1 MNFSKLYEERILPL
15 YLNLKRF
22 PERSELI
29 ANPRNNPVRLN
40 GTPTGKDIFKN
51 VGFFAS
57 LATGLLIILI
67 AALINYEVMFRVKA
81 RNATTDGKN
90 DNYYEQYY
98 AIEENATGR
107 AVHIPLLVIMG
118 LILFFGWLYYYKSDW
133 SIWKM
138 VGVTT

>member
-1 MNFSKLYEERILPL
+1 MYDKILSLYRRV
-15 YLNLKRF
+15 KHF

-29 ANPRNNPVRLN
+29 ADPRKPVNLTL
-40 GTPTGKDIFKN
+40 TPTGKDILKN
-51 VGFFAS
+51 VVFFSS

-81 RNATTDGKN
+81 RSIKDDKN
-90 DNYYEQYY
+90 NNYYEQYY

-118 LILFFGWLYYYKSDW
+118 LILLFGWVYYINSD
-133 SIWKM
+133 
-138 VGVTT
+138 